1 MSNVDEM
8 TQEAPEQARDLA
20 GTARKAAYAA
30 VGAPVLAGRKIA
42 DVFRR
47 LSGTARKE
55 FDVCAEEGERFT
67 NRMRERPVVE
77 DLKVKVDLTQIQDR
91 MGRWREQLE
100 GKLKQR
106 RETLA
111 SAEAGEVAE
120 AGPDTEGADEG

>member
-1 MSNVDEM
+1 MSTVDEM
-8 TQEAPEQARDLA
+8 TQETAEETRDLA
-20 GTARKAAYAA
+20 GAARKAAYAA
-30 VGAPVLAGRKIA
+30 VGAPVLAGRRIA
-42 DVFRR
+42 EAFHR

-67 NRMRERPVVE
+67 SRMRERPVVE
-77 DLKVKVDLTQIQDR
+77 DLKVKVDLSQIQDR

-111 SAEAGEVAE
+111 SEEAGEVAE
-120 AGPDTEGADEG
+120 PAHEAESTDEG